1 MRILLVEDTDDL
13 REVYAQILRF
23 AGCEVQAAPCGF
35 EALESLKAFTPE
47 LVLTDYTMPRMDGI
61 ELIRR
66 LRLVPDL
73 AGVPMVIVTA
83 NGADDVEMDAR
94 AAGAAD
100 VVIKPVDIVGLV
112 GRYERGEFQRA

>member
-1 MRILLVEDTDDL
+1 MRVLLVEDTEDL
-13 REVYAQILRF
+13 RAVYAQVLRL
-23 AGCEVQAAPCGF
+23 AGCEVEAAPCGF
-35 EALESLKAFTPE
+35 EALERLDAFTPE
-47 LVLTDYTMPRMDGI
+47 LVLTDYAMPRMDGV

-66 LRLVPDL
+66 LRAIPAL

-83 NGADDVEMDAR
+83 NGADDLARDAR

-112 GRYERGEFQRA
+112 GRYERGEFAGA